1 MTVFYRVTKKKCL
14 KRILRQGLVPQIGEL
29 AKGAGGGTVPR
40 VYLFPDMQSMD
51 AALGSWLGL

>member
-1 MTVFYRVTKKKCL
+1 MTVFYHVTKKKCL

-29 AKGAGGGTVPR
+29 AKGAGETVPR